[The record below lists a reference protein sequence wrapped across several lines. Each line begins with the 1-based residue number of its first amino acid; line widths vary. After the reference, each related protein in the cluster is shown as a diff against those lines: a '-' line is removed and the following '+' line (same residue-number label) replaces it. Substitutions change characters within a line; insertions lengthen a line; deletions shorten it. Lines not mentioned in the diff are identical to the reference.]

1 MDSRA
6 YLEHLT
12 ETDVAVLVE
21 VSHTETVAGLHTFL
35 DEDNLR
41 LRDLL
46 ASDALY
52 DELFGSGQ
60 HEAFLRASPFLIF
73 AVLISRA
80 HADLGETS
88 FVEEWVSPLRRVPV
102 FEVTPL
108 RQFSADLA
116 HQLFL
121 AELLASYTRVASGS
135 FWVHTPRG
143 WQRRRYSELDLMRL
157 VEMLNIVPEAQR
169 AGVLRRLGDL
179 TLFLTGVFPDFA
191 GSRMFRPSYKK
202 RLQSAVMSD
211 ERPHEEEVSGL
222 DFLELIGRASY
233 HQASLVAERAS
244 GSSGALRDMVGGFG
258 QARRVLNFVT
268 DRYLFSF
275 REQWFGL
282 GHRSDG

>member
-88 FVEEWVSPLRRVPV
+88 FVEEWVSPLRRVPCGRSRNLQSSDHEFYIGAAARPASRFV
-102 FEVTPL
+102 KSTRRSSGRL
-108 RQFSADLA
+108 RVSDTINPGEEALA
-116 HQLFL
+116 IRRGTHGTSSL
-121 AELLASYTRVASGS
+121 A
-135 FWVHTPRG
+135 FP
-143 WQRRRYSELDLMRL
+143 RL
-157 VEMLNIVPEAQR
+157 V
-169 AGVLRRLGDL
+169 D
-179 TLFLTGVFPDFA
+179 
-191 GSRMFRPSYKK
+191 
-202 RLQSAVMSD
+202 QSAGQGVRI
-211 ERPHEEEVSGL
+211 E
-222 DFLELIGRASY
+222 LEDG
-233 HQASLVAERAS
+233 QT
-244 GSSGALRDMVGGFG
+244 GG
-258 QARRVLNFVT
+258 
-268 DRYLFSF
+268 
-275 REQWFGL
+275 
-282 GHRSDG
+282 